1 MHLCMVNT
9 MLGGAKIASTG
20 SSFGPR
26 FALGPWAWL
35 KYRVVWVTARGDC
48 MAGETLHIGIDLG
61 TFRSVMVSSDGHD
74 EKVLTVIGTPKDQI
88 AKNFLKRDVLFGEDA
103 LKNRLALNLFRPLEH
118 GVIKDTAE
126 DKRFINHFITNI
138 IGLADP
144 EDYDRVV
151 AIIGAPAEASHV
163 DKSAIF
169 DAASGSVN
177 ACMIISEPF
186 AVAYALERIE
196 HTLVIDI
203 GAGTTDL
210 CRVYGTIPRPEDQMH
225 VNFAGDFIDG
235 QLIAEVQRKYAGAQ
249 ITKDMARRWKEE
261 YSFVAG
267 AEPDEPIIVD
277 FSIEGKAMSLDITD
291 CVSNACERIVDPIV
305 SGVKELIAGSNP
317 EYHDAFRR
325 NMILAGGGSGI
336 RGLGDMIEHRLSDMG
351 EVEVLTVEDPVEL
364 GAMGGLRLAM
374 EVPEDMWKNLNLASR

>member
-1 MHLCMVNT
+1 M
-9 MLGGAKIASTG
+9 AS
-20 SSFGPR
+20 
-26 FALGPWAWL
+26 
-35 KYRVVWVTARGDC
+35 
-48 MAGETLHIGIDLG
+48 ETLYIGVDLG

-74 EKVLTVIGTPKDQI
+74 EQVLTVIGTPKDQI
-88 AKNFLKRDVLFGEDA
+88 AKNFLRRDVLFGEEA

-126 DKRFINHFITNI
+126 DKKFIAHFITNI

-151 AIIGAPAEASHV
+151 AVIGAPAEASHV
-163 DKSAIF
+163 DKTAIF
-169 DAASGSVN
+169 DAAAGSVN

-186 AVAYALERIE
+186 AVAYALDKIE

-210 CRVYGTIPRPEDQMH
+210 CRVYGTVPSPIDQMH
-225 VNFAGDFIDG
+225 VNFAGDFIDA
-235 QLIAEVQRKYAGAQ
+235 QLISEIQKKYAGAQ

-261 YSFVAG
+261 YSFVGSATG
-267 AEPDEPIIVD
+267 DPIIVD

-291 CVSNACERIVDPIV
+291 CVSAACEKIVDPIV
-305 SGVKELIAGSNP
+305 ASVKELIAGSNP

-336 RGLGDMIEHRLSDMG
+336 QGLGEMIEERLSDLG
-351 EVEVLTVEDPVEL
+351 DVEVLTVEDPLEL

-374 EVPEDMWKNLNLASR
+374 EVPEDMWKNLTLAHR

>member
-1 MHLCMVNT
+1 
-9 MLGGAKIASTG
+9 
-20 SSFGPR
+20 
-26 FALGPWAWL
+26 
-35 KYRVVWVTARGDC
+35 
-48 MAGETLHIGIDLG
+48 MADETLYIGVDLG

-88 AKNFLKRDVLFGEDA
+88 AKNFLKRDVLFGEEA

-126 DKRFINHFITNI
+126 DKKFIAHFITNI

-151 AIIGAPAEASHV
+151 AVIGAPAEASHV
-163 DKSAIF
+163 DKTAIF
-169 DAASGSVN
+169 DAAAGSVN

-186 AVAYALERIE
+186 AVAYALDKIE

-210 CRVYGTIPRPEDQMH
+210 CRVYGTVPSPIDQMH
-225 VNFAGDFIDG
+225 VNFAGDFIDA
-235 QLIAEVQRKYAGAQ
+235 QLISEIQKKYAGAQ

-261 YSFVAG
+261 YSFVGSATG
-267 AEPDEPIIVD
+267 DPIIVD

-291 CVSNACERIVDPIV
+291 CVSAACEKIVDPIV
-305 SGVKELIAGSNP
+305 ASVKELIAGSNP

-336 RGLGDMIEHRLSDMG
+336 HGLGEMIEERLSDLG
-351 EVEVLTVEDPVEL
+351 DVEVLTVEDPLEL

-374 EVPEDMWKNLNLASR
+374 EVPEDMWKNLTLATM